1 MKEFENLQDIQR
13 SIGELR
19 THLENA
25 DYLISNL
32 ESDLD
37 EHGAYRYVDSAMY
50 DLKTTYRDLLDY
62 VDSLERTLDE
72 VIEDSEEN
80 N

>member
-19 THLENA
+19 QHLENT

-37 EHGAYRYVDSAMY
+37 KYGAYRYVDSAMY
-50 DLKTTYRDLLDY
+50 DLKISYKELLDY

>member
-1 MKEFENLQDIQR
+1 MKEFENLQDIQL

-19 THLENA
+19 KHLENA

-50 DLKTTYRDLLDY
+50 DLKTTYKDLLDY

-72 VIEDSEEN
+72 VVEDSEET
-80 N
+80 